1 MTGMYRQVGVETSVN
16 TASPHQLIKLL
27 LDGFF
32 EALADWFESQTEA
45 GILPTLSEG
54 KTAVSIEASNWAYL
68 YEQGTSD
75 KGIYQ
80 IQCKLVY
87 EQQP

>member
-32 EALADWFESQTEA
+32 EAL
-45 GILPTLSEG
+45 
-54 KTAVSIEASNWAYL
+54 
-68 YEQGTSD
+68 TSARGAIRAKD
-75 KGIYQ
+75 
-80 IQCKLVY
+80 V
-87 EQQP
+87 E